1 MRNRLIKSCLSLTPQ
16 SISHWLT
23 GDFVPVF
30 MLHRLVDSHGERDVG
45 KINLIRHYLEYIRK
59 HHYQPI
65 SLQELFDYLS
75 HDEPLPERAVVFTVD
90 DGFADQF
97 EYLPPVFAQYDV
109 PLTCFV
115 ITDFLDGKLWPWDDQ
130 VKYIFYNTKI
140 SNFSVRL
147 PNEMVFKAEIMHKK
161 SRVLE
166 RRRLIGIL
174 KAQNQTCIYKWLDSL
189 YKAAE
194 LDTPGSVPHEFSPAS
209 WEQANQFVQSGH
221 AIAAHTKTH
230 RILSQ
235 LSDAE
240 AYDEIIGS
248 YEFLKTRVV
257 DCADIFAY
265 PTGLP
270 SDFGQREI
278 DIIKSSPISG
288 SVTTVSDAARPGYP
302 LEAVPR
308 FSLPE
313 SMTDF
318 LQTLSFIEVLKNKAR
333 GIGPGLK

>member
-1 MRNRLIKSCLSLTPQ
+1 MRSRLIKSCLSLTPQ
-16 SISHWLT
+16 SISHWLA

-30 MLHRLVDSHGERDVG
+30 MLHRLVDSHGECDTD

-59 HHYQPI
+59 HRYQPI
-65 SLQELFDYLS
+65 SLKELFDYLS

-90 DGFADQF
+90 DGFVDQF
-97 EYLPPVFAQYDV
+97 EYLAPVFTQYDV

-115 ITDFLDGKLWPWDDQ
+115 ITDFLEGELWPWDNQ
-130 VKYIFYNTKI
+130 VKYIFHNTKI
-140 SNFSVRL
+140 SNISVRL
-147 PNEMVFKAEIMHKK
+147 PNEKVFTAEITNKK
-161 SRVLE
+161 SRILW
-166 RRRLIGIL
+166 RLRLIGML
-174 KAQNQTCIYKWLDSL
+174 KAQNQTHLYKWLDRL

-194 LDTPGSVPHEFSPAS
+194 LDIPRSIPYEFSPAS
-209 WEQANQFVQSGH
+209 WEQANQFVRSGH

-230 RILSQ
+230 RILSR

-240 AYDEIIGS
+240 VYDEIIGS

-278 DIIKSSPISG
+278 NIIKSSPISG

-308 FSLPE
+308 FSLPDN
-313 SMTDF
+313 MTDF
-318 LQTLSFIEVLKNKAR
+318 LQALSFIEVLKNKAR